1 MDDLAEEEVGSW
13 HFLDK
18 RVIGTAI
25 LPHTVKLLYRGFS
38 MASSREA
45 EEATMLKD
53 KEMVANE
60 DNCVSFFKYVMNQ
73 LKHH

>member
-13 HFLDK
+13 HLLDK

-53 KEMVANE
+53 KEIW
-60 DNCVSFFKYVMNQ
+60 
-73 LKHH
+73 

>member
-13 HFLDK
+13 HPLDK
-18 RVIGTAI
+18 WLIGTAI
-25 LPHTVKLLYRGFS
+25 LAHAVKLLYRGFS

-60 DNCVSFFKYVMNQ
+60 DNCVSFFKYVLNQ
-73 LKHH
+73 R